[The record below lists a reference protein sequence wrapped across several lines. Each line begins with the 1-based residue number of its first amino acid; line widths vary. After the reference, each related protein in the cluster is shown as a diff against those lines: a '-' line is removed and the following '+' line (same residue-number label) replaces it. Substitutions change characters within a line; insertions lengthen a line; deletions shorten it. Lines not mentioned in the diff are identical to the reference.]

1 MNDFR
6 LMTFKLIETDTETK
20 ARAGL
25 LKTDHGTIHTP
36 VFMPVGTQGTV
47 KALSPADLDA
57 IHAEIILAN
66 TYHLYL
72 RPGPDLVRQ
81 AAGLQKFTSWHKPIL
96 TDSGGFQIFSLNHL
110 NKISADG
117 LEFQS
122 HIDGSRHFFS
132 PEKVVDIQKDL
143 GSDIMMVLD
152 ECVSYPAEKSYVK
165 ESVQLTIDWAKQSL
179 TAFAKPAKHNFEQ
192 TIFAIIQGGIYTDL
206 RRDCAAALVDLDFPG
221 YAIGGLSVGEPKKA
235 MYDTTELVAER
246 LPADKPRY
254 LMGVG
259 KPEDLLEGIERG
271 IDMFDCIIPTRN
283 GRNGQAFTSRGV
295 VNIKNQKYKKSWD
308 ALDPECDCYVCQNFS
323 RAYLRHLFVA
333 KELLILKLLS
343 YHNVYFYQKLMSVIR
358 QAINNHQFT
367 DFKKEFF
374 AKYFQ

>member
-1 MNDFR
+1 
-6 LMTFKLIETDTETK
+6 MTFKLIETDTETK